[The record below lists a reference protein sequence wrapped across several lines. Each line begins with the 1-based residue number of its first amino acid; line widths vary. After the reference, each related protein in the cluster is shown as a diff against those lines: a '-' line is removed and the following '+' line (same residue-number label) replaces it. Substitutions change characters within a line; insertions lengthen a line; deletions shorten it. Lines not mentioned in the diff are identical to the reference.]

1 MVQNRRAETFKSP
14 CFAPCAC
21 QSHLKASAIFSQ
33 SSLYMQCGTL
43 YEEVSKR
50 AEAGDRMSNKVILD
64 IFIQV
69 QSCSPHRSIALIIA
83 MNILEDLLDE
93 TDMIT
98 EVCLQDFSDCR
109 SAEV

>member
-1 MVQNRRAETFKSP
+1 
-14 CFAPCAC
+14 
-21 QSHLKASAIFSQ
+21 
-33 SSLYMQCGTL
+33 MQCGTL
-43 YEEVSKR
+43 YVEVSKR
-50 AEAGDRMSNKVILD
+50 AEAGDRMSNKVVLD

-83 MNILEDLLDE
+83 MKILEDLLDE